1 MSPVLSATLKP
12 QGCYADFVEPGLVR
26 QRGTL
31 VVSRHVT
38 AFEVFLCLKVSQ
50 NCAKMASPT
59 PDLIQDITTRFIL
72 TAPAEQL
79 M

>member
-1 MSPVLSATLKP
+1 
-12 QGCYADFVEPGLVR
+12 
-26 QRGTL
+26 
-31 VVSRHVT
+31 
-38 AFEVFLCLKVSQ
+38 
-50 NCAKMASPT
+50 MAQAMPS